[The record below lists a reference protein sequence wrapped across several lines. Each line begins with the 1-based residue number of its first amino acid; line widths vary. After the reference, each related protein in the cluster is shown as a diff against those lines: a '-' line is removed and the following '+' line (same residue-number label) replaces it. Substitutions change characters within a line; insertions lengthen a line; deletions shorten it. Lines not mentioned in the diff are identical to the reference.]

1 MARIARTPPGAR
13 PLRKRAVDARELM
26 DDADADPR
34 LLRRT
39 FEQFRVMNR
48 LVAGWRGTY
57 QERIRPLLSAETP
70 STLLD
75 VGCGGGDIAR
85 AIARWAKRDGLLLDV
100 VGIDPDARA
109 IAAAQQAPNPDSV
122 RFAQA
127 NSSQFVDVAHRWD
140 FVISNHVLHHLS
152 ATELDD
158 LLIDCELLTR
168 GLAIHS
174 DIRRSRGAYAAYWML
189 TAIPLPVFR
198 HSFLR
203 EDGLTS
209 IRRSYTEGELGV
221 VARRG
226 WTVESQQPYR
236 VLLTYAA
243 TPEAAA
249 TGPAGAE

>member
-1 MARIARTPPGAR
+1 
-13 PLRKRAVDARELM
+13 M
-26 DDADADPR
+26 DDPAAD
-34 LLRRT
+34 LEQLNRT
-39 FEQFRVMNR
+39 YRQFRTMNR

-57 QERIRPLLSAETP
+57 QQRIRPLLSPDEP

-85 AIARWAKRDGLLLDV
+85 AIAHWAKRDRLRLEV

-109 IAAAQQAPNPDSV
+109 IAAARDAPNPDGV

-127 NSSQFVDVAHRWD
+127 TSSQFVDVAQRWD
-140 FVISNHVLHHLS
+140 FVISNHVLHHLT

-158 LLIDCELLTR
+158 LLLDCELLTR

-174 DIRRSRGAYAAYWML
+174 DIRRSRGAYAAYWLL
-189 TAIPLPVFR
+189 TALPLPVFR
-198 HSFLR
+198 DSFLR

-209 IRRSYTEGELGV
+209 IRRSYTEGELAV

-226 WTVESQQPYR
+226 WTVESQSPYR
-236 VLLTYAA
+236 LLLSYAA
-243 TPEAAA
+243 KAEAAG
-249 TGPAGAE
+249 TAE

>member
-1 MARIARTPPGAR
+1 MARIARTPPGAK

-26 DDADADPR
+26 DDPDCDLEP
-34 LLRRT
+34 LRRT
-39 FEQFRVMNR
+39 YRQFRLMNR
-48 LVAGWRGTY
+48 LVAGWHGTY
-57 QERIRPLLSAETP
+57 LERIRPLLSATEP

-85 AIARWAKRDGLLLDV
+85 ALARWAARDGLLLEV

-109 IAAAQQAPNPDSV
+109 IAAALEAPNPDGV

-127 NSSQFVDVAHRWD
+127 NSSQFVDVAQRWD
-140 FVISNHVLHHLS
+140 FVISNHVLHHLTV
-152 ATELDD
+152 TELED

-168 GLAIHS
+168 GLAVHS
-174 DIRRSRGAYAAYWML
+174 DIRRSRGAYAAYWLL
-189 TAIPLPVFR
+189 TALPFPFFR

-209 IRRSYTEGELGV
+209 IRRSYTAPELSV

-226 WTVESQQPYR
+226 WVVESQSPYR
-236 VLLTYAA
+236 VLLSYAA
-243 TPEAAA
+243 KPEAAGTA
-249 TGPAGAE
+249 D